1 MIATYINCITII
13 VGSLF
18 GLLLHAKVRSD
29 IREVIFISAGF
40 IASLVGIKMALV
52 TESYLVLL
60 FSIGLGGAI
69 GYLLDIE
76 GRILRLGGVF
86 ERLTNR
92 VGGRRRTL
100 GADSEGAPAQV
111 SDERNFALGF
121 LNASV
126 LFCAGAMS
134 VVGSIQAGADGN
146 YELILIK
153 SVMDGFMAIMF
164 TAAYGIG
171 VIFSAV
177 SVLIYQGFFTLAAKW
192 LSPMIGDAGLTGL
205 TSAGGVLVIMIGL
218 NLLELRQLKTSNF
231 LPALLLVPI
240 FIALAPW
247 AGGLLDAVMGV

>member
-18 GLLLHAKVRSD
+18 GLLLHAKVRKD

-86 ERLTNR
+86 ERITKR
-92 VGGRRRTL
+92 IGGGRRTAAA
-100 GADSEGAPAQV
+100 GASETIAV

-177 SVLIYQGFFTLAAKW
+177 SVLVYQGFFTLAAKW
-192 LSPMIGDAGLTGL
+192 LSPVIGEAGLTGL
-205 TSAGGVLVIMIGL
+205 TSAGGVLVIMIGI

-247 AGGLLDAVMGV
+247 AGGLLDTLIGV